1 MKKRKKKILP
11 DGLFFRPSFFATLLS
26 YLGNFGQFSRELMRR
41 LQMSQPRGF
50 GLCLHNFPHVSDGS
64 KGNWKQKL
72 DCGEKNTPSISLLQ
86 KPFKIKLGFNLLKIL
101 SDGETLGQF
110 D

>member
-1 MKKRKKKILP
+1 MEEKKILP

-64 KGNWKQKL
+64 KGNL
-72 DCGEKNTPSISLLQ
+72 ET
-86 KPFKIKLGFNLLKIL
+86 KIRLRRKEHFYFFTAKAIQNQIGF
-101 SDGETLGQF
+101 
-110 D
+110 